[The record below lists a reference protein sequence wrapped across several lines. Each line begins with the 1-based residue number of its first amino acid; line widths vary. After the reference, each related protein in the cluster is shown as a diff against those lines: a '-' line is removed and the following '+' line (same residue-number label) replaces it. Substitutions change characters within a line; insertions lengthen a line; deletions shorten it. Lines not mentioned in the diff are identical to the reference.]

1 MWDLATTR
9 PACAAARPA
18 IPPVSTSCRF
28 QAGKLFPDT
37 MLCGYGCPG
46 LNVGEA
52 EPRCRNT
59 TDRHR
64 VAEGC
69 KRLGGHSAAAGSVGR
84 SFGCARRSAACDAL
98 PTERS
103 PRDDAPAGNVDVGL
117 NGEVRTRRQKLVQC
131 ESDRSHLS
139 LARVLT
145 AIDRSGKVAL
155 SMDQRLWVAQQLAQ
169 ALLDLA
175 EPRRPAGR
183 HSKASGGNGPPG
195 RTFLATIAGTVTAV
209 AFSR

>member
-1 MWDLATTR
+1 MDHRRSGAVLAGRVPSPAVALRICSRRAQGRSPGSSMWDLATTR

-64 VAEGC
+64 IAEGC
-69 KRLGGHSAAAGSVGR
+69 KRLGGHGAAAGSVGHSDVPGGLPR
-84 SFGCARRSAACDAL
+84 AMHFPPNARHG
-98 PTERS
+98 T
-103 PRDDAPAGNVDVGL
+103 
-117 NGEVRTRRQKLVQC
+117 TRQP
-131 ESDRSHLS
+131 EMSM
-139 LARVLT
+139 LAST
-145 AIDRSGKVAL
+145 GRSGRGVRNLFSASL
-155 SMDQRLWVAQQLAQ
+155 TDRIC
-169 ALLDLA
+169 LLLGSSQ
-175 EPRRPAGR
+175 P
-183 HSKASGGNGPPG
+183 
-195 RTFLATIAGTVTAV
+195 
-209 AFSR
+209 